1 MSYKFSS
8 NTIPRVQAYLD
19 EMAKFPDVLDFKHPN
34 PVKLAR
40 WLAEALSLGNKI
52 KDSTLIDI
60 RSKYKIRVLNGRVR
74 VELRDIPVEIANPR
88 MPETLTVNSVVT
100 LKEII
105 GAVIHHRAASI
116 EFPNAELDEHELTR
130 LTTWAKTEN
139 LEVSTTP
146 KLRVYK
152 NG

>member
-19 EMAKFPDVLDFKHPN
+19 EMAKYPDVLDFKHSN

-40 WLAEALSLGNKI
+40 WLAEALALGNKI
-52 KDSTLIDI
+52 NDRTLIEI
-60 RSKYKIRVLNGRVR
+60 RSKYKIRILNGRVR
-74 VELRDIPVEIANPR
+74 VELRDFPVEIANPR
-88 MPETLTVNSVVT
+88 AAETLTINNVT
-100 LKEII
+100 TLREVI

-116 EFPNAELDEHELTR
+116 EFPNAELSEDELTR

-139 LEVSTTP
+139 LEVTNTP
-146 KLRVYK
+146 KLRIFK